1 MANPATTDDIEA
13 RWRTLTSD
21 ERTVAETRLDD
32 AWRKLKRDIPDLET
46 RMAGDVDLTADV
58 VRVLADAVIRLLRSA
73 QTDGLKRRTVAV
85 DDGSAT
91 YERDTDY
98 DKASLYFTESELADL
113 AATPTRPRARAYSVQ
128 PT

>member
-1 MANPATTDDIEA
+1 MANPATTADIEA
-13 RWRTLTSD
+13 RWRPLT
-21 ERTVAETRLDD
+21 EAEAIIAATRLED
-32 AWRKLKRDIPDLET
+32 AWRKLKRNVSGIET
-46 RMAGDVDLTADV
+46 RMAADEDLEADV

-98 DKASLYFTESELADL
+98 DRAALYFTEGELADL
-113 AATPTRPRARAYSVQ
+113 SGGTTRGRARAFSVM
-128 PT
+128 PS